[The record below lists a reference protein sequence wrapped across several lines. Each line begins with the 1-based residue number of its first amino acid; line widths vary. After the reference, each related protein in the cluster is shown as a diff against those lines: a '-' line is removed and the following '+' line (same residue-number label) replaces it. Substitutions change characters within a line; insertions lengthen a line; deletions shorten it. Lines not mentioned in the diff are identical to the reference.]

1 MMGFRRFLVLLITLL
16 VLFIGINALLW
27 FTWVREIS
35 SPVRKGGDLVRMGY
49 IPGLVSPRQNITDLP
64 SRHIDIRN
72 YDRKPVDMV
81 TVGDSFSIGGG
92 HGRNSF
98 YQDYIASIH
107 GLRVLNVPSYVHK
120 GKSLEF
126 QPVVT
131 LSRLISSGYLDI
143 MKPRYLL
150 LESIGRLA
158 VPRLTTEFSL
168 NERATIDE
176 IDRCFRENSFDTSPH
191 EDGDLRFINNG
202 NWQFLANTLQYRYRD
217 HARGSKVLVTKLS
230 RPMFTSPAGDR
241 LILYQDDFY
250 ATAQVTAESIALLN
264 SNLNRIAAILREKGI
279 TLIFMPIVD
288 KLDLYSPY
296 LISRGYPQNRFF
308 DELRTLPK
316 DYQFID
322 TKAILSPML
331 RAGEMDVFFQD
342 DTHWNWKASQA
353 VFEQVRFG
361 EGRR

>member
-1 MMGFRRFLVLLITLL
+1 MMGFRRFLVLLIGLL
-16 VLFIGINALLW
+16 ILFIGINALLW
-27 FTWVREIS
+27 FTWVREIT
-35 SPVRKGGDLVRMGY
+35 SPARKGGDLVRMGY
-49 IPGLVSPRQNITDLP
+49 IAGLVTPRQNITDLP
-64 SRHIDIRN
+64 SRHIDIRR

-92 HGRNSF
+92 HGRNSY

-107 GLRVLNVPSYVHK
+107 GMRVLNVPSYLHK
-120 GKSLEF
+120 GESLEF

-131 LSRLISSGYLDI
+131 LSKLISSGYLDI

-168 NERATIDE
+168 DERATIDE
-176 IDRCFRENSFDTSPH
+176 IDRYFRENSFDTTKNV
-191 EDGDLRFINNG
+191 GRDLRFINNG

-217 HARGSKVLVTKLS
+217 HARGSKVLMTRLS
-230 RPMFTSPAGDR
+230 RPFFTSPAGDR
-241 LILYQDDFY
+241 LIFYQDDFY
-250 ATAQVTAESIALLN
+250 ATGQATPESIALLN
-264 SNLNRIAAILREKGI
+264 SNLNRVAAILRKKGI

-296 LISRGYPQNRFF
+296 LVSRSYPQNRFF
-308 DELRTLPK
+308 EELRKLPK
-316 DYQFID
+316 DYLFID

-331 RAGEMDVFFQD
+331 KAGEMDVFFQD
-342 DTHWNWKASQA
+342 DTHWNWKASQT
-353 VFEQVRFG
+353 VFENVRFG
-361 EGRR
+361 EVRQ